1 MLEVKDLTINSKDA
15 YVYIKYGGVDYICR
29 TDEFYANIR
38 LFLVSGKVEP
48 FDTFL
53 IKQAGKRNI

>member
-1 MLEVKDLTINSKDA
+1 MLEVKDLTIDAKDA
-15 YVYIKYGGVDYICR
+15 YVYIKYGGVDYI
-29 TDEFYANIR
+29 TPTNDFYANIR
-38 LFLVSGKVEP
+38 LYLVSGKVEP